1 MKPLIP
7 DRKIE
12 MQNLLIAKIQNK
24 TLFFGK
30 KRKKL
35 GRMVLFI
42 HVKKFIFSGKVL
54 VLYEHI

>member
-12 MQNLLIAKIQNK
+12 MQNLLIAKKRNK

-30 KRKKL
+30 IRKD
-35 GRMVLFI
+35 GFI
-42 HVKKFIFSGKVL
+42 YTCEKIYFFR
-54 VLYEHI
+54 